1 MCGHQHLSG
10 DRPPA
15 ARPLATMLGAWS
27 AALAAGLFVPSQM
40 NPDASD
46 LLVVGLGNPGPDYA
60 RSRHN
65 VGWTCLEELARRLA
79 VKLDRKRW
87 QARVGAGP
95 RPEGSGR
102 VWLLMPQTFM
112 NLSGEAVRKAVRDL
126 RLDPSALW
134 VVYDE
139 IDLPLCRLRIRVGG
153 RSAGHNGVRSIIAA
167 LGTDDFVR
175 FRVGVGRP
183 AGSGREAGVRHVL
196 GRFSK
201 AEQERLGA
209 VVAGVADA
217 LELGLRSGV
226 ERAMDVYN
234 RAGALG
240 CEELP

>member
-1 MCGHQHLSG
+1 
-10 DRPPA
+10 
-15 ARPLATMLGAWS
+15 MLGAWS
-27 AALAAGLFVPSQM
+27 AAFAAGLSVPSQM
-40 NPDASD
+40 TPDASD

-95 RPEGSGR
+95 RPETSGK

-126 RLDPSALW
+126 RLDPSAIW

-183 AGSGREAGVRHVL
+183 AALLPLRGGDRQLPRPAAGVRPGGRPPTGSPGRARRSGARPVL
-196 GRFSK
+196 GGF
-201 AEQERLGA
+201 LP
-209 VVAGVADA
+209 AGSHAAD
-217 LELGLRSGV
+217 GPRG
-226 ERAMDVYN
+226 RPGRDIR
-234 RAGALG
+234 RAGAG
-240 CEELP
+240 PVPRPGRRCH